1 MTTYTTLADE
11 SLDLTLQTYGINEE
25 QRESIS
31 EAFVTISYW
40 IDVLIENED
49 TRKQLK
55 FFLSVI
61 ETVITRGLKINE
73 GI

>member
-11 SLDLTLQTYGINEE
+11 RLDLTLQTYGINDE

-31 EAFVTISYW
+31 EAFVTINYW
-40 IDVLIENED
+40 IDVLVENKD
-49 TRKQLK
+49 TRSQLK
-55 FFLSVI
+55 FFLSI
-61 ETVITRGLKINE
+61 IQTVLTRGLKLNE